1 MKSFFPFT
9 SKPLP
14 VQLVSASIPPLS
26 THVLETW
33 VNGGY
38 NSGLPSTFLQT
49 FTLTNFR
56 VHPQLRVVGLRRFDL
71 VALTVFPQ

>member
-56 VHPQLRVVGLRRFDL
+56 GGYGKVAVG
-71 VALTVFPQ
+71 VAGHVYELSWHL